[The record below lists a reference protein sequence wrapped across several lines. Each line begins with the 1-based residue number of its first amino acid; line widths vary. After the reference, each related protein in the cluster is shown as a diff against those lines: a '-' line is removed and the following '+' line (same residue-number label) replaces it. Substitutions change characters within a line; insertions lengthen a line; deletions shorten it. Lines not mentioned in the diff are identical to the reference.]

1 MKTYSKPDIKII
13 ELQLDSLV
21 ALSLQDGKG
30 EANPDIDILSIDNQ
44 PTETNDYW
52 HHTWED

>member
-1 MKTYSKPDIKII
+1 MKTYSKPHIKVF